1 MTKFLAHYDSVTGV
15 VLERRPVDLQYP
27 DKIPEPAI
35 ELDENTAKKT
45 MAGWRID
52 VSKLPAIEL
61 LEPVPVK
68 LSLDDVKAAKTA
80 ELWAAGD
87 ELLRAID
94 GRIVSQSDRENAAAH
109 QQGIADI
116 EAGRD
121 TPFAAAVKLAA
132 EQAGRAVEDL
142 IAAHK
147 RHMVAGVFLRS
158 LISGEQNRV
167 TALLKATQ
175 TVEEAEAVQWT
186 MTAEQAMTT
195 VQAKLQALAQ

>member
-1 MTKFLAHYDSVTGV
+1 MWRTAYDNDGV
-15 VLERRPVDLQYP
+15 IIGHYP
-27 DKIPEPAI
+27 DDYAGEIPAQALTLTDEQHAQLCGHEHEYRVINGSLQSYTPPLPT
-35 ELDENTAKKT
+35 LDN
-45 MAGWRID
+45 
-52 VSKLPAIEL
+52 
-61 LEPVPVK
+61 
-68 LSLDDVKAAKTA
+68 VKAAKTA

-167 TALLKATQ
+167 TALLTATQ

-186 MTAEQAMTT
+186 MTAEQAMST